1 MGRRGTFYPGDRRQ
15 GHRGMTVTGNT
26 PFCGPQTEPGPEG
39 PRCSLGVSPVTSSPC
54 CNTHSQMHGHT
65 HNHVCIHTHT
75 PQYSHLH
82 TRTTTHTRTL
92 THVRTH
98 AHTQPHTRV
107 HTLTCA
113 RMHTHTATR
122 TRTDDT
128 ATATPKGT
136 TRVLARLPCGGAPP
150 HCSVFDCPGRGGA
163 RLLRTV
169 PFSPSL
175 LLADPGP
182 TSLVSQSAYES
193 LDFG

>member
-1 MGRRGTFYPGDRRQ
+1 
-15 GHRGMTVTGNT
+15 MTVTGNT

-39 PRCSLGVSPVTSSPC
+39 LRCSLGVSPVTSSPC
-54 CNTHSQMHGHT
+54 CGTHSHMHGHT

-75 PQYSHLH
+75 PQHSHLH

-92 THVRTH
+92 THVCTH
-98 AHTQPHTRV
+98 AHTQN
-107 HTLTCA
+107 
-113 RMHTHTATR
+113 HTHAYTR
-122 TRTDDT
+122 SHVHACTHTQPQPHAHARTT
-128 ATATPKGT
+128 QRQLHPKGT
-136 TRVLARLPCGGAPP
+136 TRVLAHLPCGGAHPP

-175 LLADPGP
+175 LLDDPGP

>member
-1 MGRRGTFYPGDRRQ
+1 
-15 GHRGMTVTGNT
+15 MTVTGNT

-54 CNTHSQMHGHT
+54 CGTHSHMHGHT

-75 PQYSHLH
+75 PQHSHLH

-92 THVRTH
+92 THVCTH
-98 AHTQPHTRV
+98 AHTQN
-107 HTLTCA
+107 
-113 RMHTHTATR
+113 HTHAYTR
-122 TRTDDT
+122 SHVHACTHTQPHAHARTT
-128 ATATPKGT
+128 QRQLHQRAPPGSSPACHAAP
-136 TRVLARLPCGGAPP
+136 PP